1 MNVWHLFWIKINT
14 IFLLTIVFV
23 TNLKKLYINHKGN
36 IMTKFSITLA
46 LLNMLAFSNVKSLN
60 MFEFSLIGVGVGLVY
75 DQYYDS
81 SLSKENTYQNK
92 VDVVSRFENSRQI
105 NVNKN
110 YFDNLPIQQ
119 KLMIIETLN
128 YN

>member
-1 MNVWHLFWIKINT
+1 MK
-14 IFLLTIVFV
+14 
-23 TNLKKLYINHKGN
+23 
-36 IMTKFSITLA
+36 KFSITLV

-60 MFEFSLIGVGVGLVY
+60 IFEFSLIGVGVGLVY

-105 NVNKN
+105 NVNRN
-110 YFDNLPIQQ
+110 YFDNLPLQQ